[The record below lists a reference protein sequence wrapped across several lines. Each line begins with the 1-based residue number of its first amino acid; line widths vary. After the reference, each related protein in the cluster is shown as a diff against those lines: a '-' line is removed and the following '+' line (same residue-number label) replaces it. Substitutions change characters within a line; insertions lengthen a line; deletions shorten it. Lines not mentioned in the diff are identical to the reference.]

1 MLQTR
6 SLDNNRLFIP
16 CGNMSSN
23 NDVLLFYGATN
34 KRFYLN
40 IITNCFKKGC
50 FQKLTLTSKKKMRG
64 LLIFFDFYE
73 MVVNQMIRT
82 K

>member
-23 NDVLLFYGATN
+23 NDVLLFYGAVS
-34 KRFYLN
+34 
-40 IITNCFKKGC
+40 
-50 FQKLTLTSKKKMRG
+50 KLTNDLSEYYNKLFQEGLFSK
-64 LLIFFDFYE
+64 
-73 MVVNQMIRT
+73 VNTNVKEKDERFT
-82 K
+82 YFLRFL